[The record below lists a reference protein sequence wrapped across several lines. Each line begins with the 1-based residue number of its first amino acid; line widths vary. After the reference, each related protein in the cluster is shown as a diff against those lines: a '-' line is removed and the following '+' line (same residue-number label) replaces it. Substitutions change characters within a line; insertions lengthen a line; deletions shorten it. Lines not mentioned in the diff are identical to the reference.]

1 MGIDPCEE
9 VWLIQSLPAITFF
22 YFKIRPILDDIT
34 WLKGAMLAWI
44 DKFPKRKSWC
54 LLRQIS
60 IWPSSSLWGLWNI
73 DGSHELF
80 VIVPLSRKLRRKEGI
95 PCCRVI
101 CPLAAQIQQKD
112 YSHIYYD
119 IFHDGK
125 LRAHVV
131 CWAQPGQVFLWGT
144 QWDVSRYHQI
154 LHSYRCLSSASTVP
168 FIYEQFIIQGVPTS

>member
-1 MGIDPCEE
+1 MTGIEIREKHPKFECVSHCMHACSGAVLGVCSERRIFPYGLLCVRGSE
-9 VWLIQSLPAITFF
+9 AEHWWISWIVCHCASW
-22 YFKIRPILDDIT
+22 KI
-34 WLKGAMLAWI
+34 
-44 DKFPKRKSWC
+44 
-54 LLRQIS
+54 
-60 IWPSSSLWGLWNI
+60 
-73 DGSHELF
+73 
-80 VIVPLSRKLRRKEGI
+80 SR
-95 PCCRVI
+95 CCVI

-168 FIYEQFIIQGVPTS
+168 FIMNNIIKGVPIGHPVSLPTKRIF